1 MREKDYIKETASAG
15 ATGSGSIAVTTAVP
29 NKKKKTPMIKRESYN
44 NTQVKGSDPKPK
56 AKPGRTGHPF
66 KGKLVGE
73 QEKELQK
80 IREGVLDTQDDD
92 GWMAKSELYKA
103 AKYAAEL
110 HQMISD
116 TDNLEPWVAAKITK
130 AADYLSS
137 VKHYMEYSSLNVPGE
152 QVVDTEPEVAM

>member
-1 MREKDYIKETASAG
+1 MREKDYIQETASAG
-15 ATGSGSIAVTTAVP
+15 SVSAGNMAVNVAVP
-29 NKKKKTPMIKRESYN
+29 NKKKKTPLIKRESYHN
-44 NTQVKGSDPKPK
+44 VQVKGSDPKPK
-56 AKPGRTGHPF
+56 AKAGRVDHPF

-80 IREGVLDTQDDD
+80 IREGVLDTHDDD
-92 GWMAKSELYKA
+92 GFMAKSELYKA

-116 TDNLEPWVAAKITK
+116 TDDLEPWVASKITK

-137 VKHYMEYSSLNVPGE
+137 VKHYMEYNNISEPMMSGE
-152 QVVDTEPEVAM
+152 EDIEVVQ

>member
-1 MREKDYIKETASAG
+1 MREQDYIKETASAG

-44 NTQVKGSDPKPK
+44 NVQVKGSDPKPK
-56 AKPGRTGHPF
+56 AKPGRTDHPF

-137 VKHYMEYSSLNVPGE
+137 VKHYMEYNSLNPVMGDME
-152 QVVDTEPEVAM
+152 SSEVVQ